1 MGFKVGDRVT
11 WSQRPEFG
19 VGTVVPDPEWRNGA
33 PDHVSVRFDGYNGYN
48 DSDGPDSHGPEV
60 RDLTLVSESDATK
73 PNYYEFPGGVQPL
86 DLSQHLTHAGGSALD
101 YIARACRADGVF
113 KSDRIEDLEKA
124 KVWIDV
130 EIARL
135 RHAVERD

>member
-11 WSQRPEFG
+11 WSRFPEYG
-19 VGTVVPDPEWRNGA
+19 VGTVVDLNESENPR
-33 PDHVSVRFDGYNGYN
+33 VRFEEYGTYKGEGDYHTPHPY
-48 DSDGPDSHGPEV
+48 
-60 RDLTLVSESDATK
+60 DLLLVGRTPDATK
-73 PNYYEFPGGVQPL
+73 PNYYEFPGGIQPL

-101 YIARACRADGVF
+101 YIARSCRADGVF

-135 RHAVERD
+135 RDAVERD